1 MSAQSPLTPVQFV
14 VASAISKEASVE
26 ELGYIDGMGES
37 GLSKLAGLW
46 RELTNGRV
54 NHSSYFVVFRVP
66 LAASE
71 EEHRGCPIRYATPP
85 TWQQIREDNGIGRYE
100 VVLMGPPPMVEVDGW
115 KRILRSATYAL
126 FPWLDGATMV
136 VPRGRACAAMFDA
149 IDFGMIRP
157 PMPKPLAVGGQGEL
171 FNKNGAPLPAYVAGS
186 DTSFLAAEAVASKVT
201 EYQQRVL
208 NVALS
213 AGTRG
218 VTCDEVEAI
227 LDMPHQTISARIN
240 ELMKARKPRGEEEER
255 PQMLFDSGARR
266 KTRHGQQAT
275 VWVHRTVLFG

>member
-1 MSAQSPLTPVQFV
+1 M
-14 VASAISKEASVE
+14 E
-26 ELGYIDGMGES
+26 ELGYLDGMGES
-37 GLSKLAGLW
+37 GLFQLISMW
-46 RELTNGRV
+46 SELTNDGR
-54 NHSSYFVVFRVP
+54 NSCAHFVVFRVP
-66 LAASE
+66 LAASDE
-71 EEHRGCPIRYATPP
+71 SQRAFKQIYALPMTWKDIRA
-85 TWQQIREDNGIGRYE
+85 DHGVGRYE
-100 VVLMGPPPMVEVDGW
+100 VVLMGPTPLQPLNGW
-115 KRILRSATYAL
+115 RGTARRLAYGF
-126 FPWLDGATMV
+126 FPWLDAGAV
-136 VPRGRACAAMFDA
+136 RVPRGRACAAMFDA
-149 IDFGMIRP
+149 IDFGMIKP

-266 KTRHGQQAT
+266 KTRHGQQAI